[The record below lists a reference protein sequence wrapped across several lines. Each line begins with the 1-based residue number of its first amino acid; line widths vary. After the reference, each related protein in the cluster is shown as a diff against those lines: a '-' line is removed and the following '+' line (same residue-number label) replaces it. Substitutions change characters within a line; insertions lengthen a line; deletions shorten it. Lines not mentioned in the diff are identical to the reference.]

1 MQEVV
6 DYFETTWIGRQP
18 PIGERLPPT
27 YPIALWNLYE
37 RTLNGEARTNN
48 SVEGWHHR
56 FQSLLEYPRPTVF
69 KCITVL
75 KSEQKRNE
83 SVIARLY
90 AGENP
95 PPPKKKYKVIDD
107 RIQRIV
113 RGYNGQNIERYL
125 HGLAHNY

>member
-1 MQEVV
+1 MSGF
-6 DYFETTWIGRQP
+6 DL
-18 PIGERLPPT
+18 PIIR
-27 YPIALWNLYE
+27 
-37 RTLNGEARTNN
+37 
-48 SVEGWHHR
+48 HHR
-56 FQSLLEYPRPTVF
+56 LQSLLEYPRPTVF